1 MGGWNPID
9 DIIDIIDDIVD
20 GITDI
25 INDVI
30 SWLVPMPDIPDFG
43 TLRPDQNA
51 KGILVNKFSSN
62 AHIPIIYG
70 TRKVGGNV
78 VYLQTRSS
86 SRATQNNEILQMVV
100 VLSEGEISAID
111 ALYVN
116 DKRVVLTGS
125 LDDNV
130 SRFADST
137 DENFYDSENDDTL
150 ITVEA
155 HFGTDTQTSSSI
167 LGNFNTDWT
176 DNHKLS
182 GLAYLAI
189 EFSWNADK
197 FGGIPNVQALVKG
210 RKVYNPNLDGTVT
223 GGSGS
228 HRKDDSSTWAYSDN
242 PILQLLDYLRND
254 RFGMG
259 ITDTYFDSNFA
270 DWQTATDVCDTQI
283 TPVESANLPI
293 TLDTFGTGYRFS
305 SESAVTANTIDL
317 MNSHTVV
324 DTAKKAIDNV
334 KDFVR
339 GSRSYLNFS
348 GGKYNILVET
358 TGSASITLTEDNI
371 LGGINVISKNKNS
384 RYNRVIV
391 NFISPEKNYQSDSA
405 QFPPVDETLVDTA
418 DQHATLLAE
427 DGGILLEGRFDFSMF
442 TSKFQA
448 QEMAEIILR
457 RSRSSLNVTLKAD
470 ATALD
475 LSIGDIVNIT
485 HATPAFSAK
494 PFRVQGMT
502 LNADHS
508 VGLTL
513 SEHQDSYYTF
523 GTQDPVPEIVDT
535 TLPSPFIVTT
545 PTVTAVDELRAR
557 NEEAIAVLL
566 VNVTVDDL
574 FVTDFEVQ
582 AKKSTDSAFINLGR
596 GSSSQFELVNVEDNV
611 IYDIRARSVT
621 SVSRSSFV
629 SIQHQVVGKTEPP
642 EDVTNFSVNII
653 GTEAHLSWTPVSDL
667 DLSHYRI
674 RHCRETSGG
683 TYANSVDL
691 ADKVSRPANTVI
703 VPAMTGTYF
712 IKAVDKVGNP
722 SRNAV
727 SKVAIIDSIKGLN
740 LVATSTQSPSFT
752 GSKTNTVVVDN
763 KLQLGTSNLFDSVA
777 GNFDDASGLF
787 DAGQGNIASSG
798 TYEFD
803 THIDLGSVYT
813 SRVTANMN
821 VENASSVD
829 LFDSATGNFD
839 DRDGDFDGDP
849 SEFDDTNSELLVA
862 TTEGDPSGTPT
873 YTDFRK
879 FFVGDYKARAFKF
892 KVQMTSTKGTATH
905 RISALSVTVDMP
917 DRVVAEADIVSGTS
931 ASGKTI
937 TYSPA
942 FKVLQGVGISAQNLT
957 SGDYYAITNKSA
969 TGFTIEFFN
978 SSNATVSR
986 TFDYVA
992 RGYGELA
999 S

>member
-1 MGGWNPID
+1 MCGFIG
-9 DIIDIIDDIVD
+9 DIIDDIVD
-20 GITDI
+20 I
-25 INDVI
+25 IDDVVDVI
-30 SWLVPMPDIPDFG
+30 VDIVDDVIGWLVPMPDIPDFG
-43 TLRPDQNA
+43 ALRPDQNA

-78 VYLQTRSS
+78 VFLRTSGTDNKYLYM
-86 SRATQNNEILQMVV
+86 AV
-100 VLSEGEISAID
+100 VLGEGEISSVE
-111 ALYVN
+111 ALYIN
-116 DKRVVLTGS
+116 DKRPNLSGVMS
-125 LDDNV
+125 DNV
-130 SRFADST
+130 QRTVSSSDQ
-137 DENFYDSENDDTL
+137 NFYDTDNSQSL

-155 HFGTDTQTSSSI
+155 HFGTDTQESSS
-167 LGNFNTDWT
+167 LLQEVEGWSTV
-176 DNHKLS
+176 HKLS

-189 EFSWNADK
+189 RFEWNADK
-197 FGGIPNVQALVKG
+197 FGSIPNVQALVKG

-228 HRKDDSSTWAYSDN
+228 HRKDTSSTWAYSDN

-283 TPVESANLPI
+283 QPLGGTNFILH
-293 TLDTFGTGYRFS
+293 TFGVGYEHVD
-305 SESAVTANTIDL
+305 ESPTQVNTIDL

-371 LGGINVISKNKNS
+371 LGGITIVSKNKNS
-384 RYNRVIV
+384 RYNRVIA
-391 NFISPEKNYQSDSA
+391 NFINPDKNYQSDSA
-405 QFPPVDETLVDTA
+405 QFPPVDEELIDTA
-418 DQHATLLAE
+418 DKHATLLAE
-427 DGGILLEGRFDFSMF
+427 DGGILLEGRFDFSML
-442 TSKFQA
+442 TNKFQA

-457 RSRSSLNVTLKAD
+457 RSRSSLDVSLKAD

-494 PFRVQGMT
+494 PFRVQG
-502 LNADHS
+502 LAINADHS
-508 VGLTL
+508 ISLTL
-513 SEHQDSYYTF
+513 SEHQDSYYSF
-523 GTQDPVPEIVDT
+523 GTQTAPDEIVDT
-535 TLPSPFIVTT
+535 VLPNPFIVQT
-545 PTVTAVDELRAR
+545 PTVSAVDELRAR

-566 VNVTVDDL
+566 VNVTATDL
-574 FVTDFEVQ
+574 FITDFEVQ
-582 AKKSTDSAFINLGR
+582 AKRSTDSVFINLGR

-611 IYDIRARSVT
+611 VYDIRARSVS

-653 GTEAHLSWTPVSDL
+653 GTEAHLSWTPVTDL

-683 TYANSVDL
+683 TYANSIDI

-727 SKVAIIDSIKGLN
+727 NKVAIIESIKGLN
-740 LVATSTQSPSFT
+740 LVETSTQSPSFT
-752 GSKTNTVVVDN
+752 GTKTNTIVVDN
-763 KLQLGTSNLFDSVA
+763 KLQLGTSNLFDSVS

-787 DAGQGNIASSG
+787 DAGAGNIASSG

-803 THIDLGSVYT
+803 THIDLGAVYT

-821 VENASSVD
+821 VANFSSVD

-862 TTEGDPSGTPT
+862 TTEGDPTASDIT

-905 RISALSVTVDMP
+905 QISALSVTVDMP
-917 DRVVAEADIVSGTS
+917 DRVIAEGDVVSGTS

-937 TYSPA
+937 TYTPA
-942 FKVLQGVGISAQNLT
+942 FKVFQGVGISASNLT

>member
-1 MGGWNPID
+1 MCNFG
-9 DIIDIIDDIVD
+9 DIIDDIVD
-20 GITDI
+20 IIDDVVDI
-25 INDVI
+25 IVDIVDDVI
-30 SWLVPMPDIPDFG
+30 GWLVPMPDIPDFG
-43 TLRPDQNA
+43 ALRPDQNA

-78 VYLQTRSS
+78 VFLRTSGTDNKYLYM
-86 SRATQNNEILQMVV
+86 AV
-100 VLSEGEISAID
+100 VLGEGEISGVN

-116 DKRVVLTGS
+116 DKRVGLSATIT
-125 LDDNV
+125 DNAQITV
-130 SRFADST
+130 RDS
-137 DENFYDSENDDTL
+137 DLNFYDTDNSQSL

-155 HFGTDTQTSSSI
+155 HFGTDTQSSSS
-167 LGNFNTDWT
+167 LLQEVEGWSTV
-176 DNHKLS
+176 HKLS
-182 GLAYLAI
+182 GLAYLALRF
-189 EFSWNADK
+189 EWNADK
-197 FGGIPNVQALVKG
+197 FGSIPNVQALVAG
-210 RKVYNPNLDGTVT
+210 RKVYNPNLDGTLT

-228 HRKDDSSTWAYSDN
+228 HRKDTSSTWAYSDN

-270 DWQTATDVCDTQI
+270 DWQTATDVCDT
-283 TPVESANLPI
+283 
-293 TLDTFGTGYRFS
+293 TFQPLGGSIFELHPFGVGYGDS
-305 SESAVTANTIDL
+305 VIGVVVAL

-371 LGGINVISKNKNS
+371 LGGITIVSKNKNS
-384 RYNRVIV
+384 RYNRVIA
-391 NFISPEKNYQSDSA
+391 NFINPDKNYQSDSA
-405 QFPPVDETLVDTA
+405 QFPPVDEDLLDTA
-418 DQHATLLAE
+418 DKHATLLAE
-427 DGGILLEGRFDFSMF
+427 DGGILLEGRFDFSML
-442 TSKFQA
+442 TNKFQA

-457 RSRSSLNVTLKAD
+457 RSRSSLDVSLKAD

-494 PFRVQGMT
+494 PFRVQG
-502 LNADHS
+502 LAINADHS
-508 VGLTL
+508 ISLTL
-513 SEHQDSYYTF
+513 SEHQDSFYTI
-523 GTQDPVPEIVDT
+523 GTQDPIPVIADT
-535 TLPSPFIVTT
+535 VLPNPFIVQT
-545 PTVTAVDELRAR
+545 PTVSAVDELRAR

-566 VNVTVDDL
+566 VNVTATDL
-574 FVTDFEVQ
+574 FITDFEVQ
-582 AKKSTDSAFINLGR
+582 AKKSTDSVFINLGR

-653 GTEAHLSWTPVSDL
+653 GTEAHLSWTPVTDL

-727 SKVAIIDSIKGLN
+727 SKVAIIENIKGLN

-752 GSKTNTVVVDN
+752 GSKTNTIVVDN
-763 KLQLGTSNLFDSVA
+763 KLQLGTSNLFDSVS

-787 DAGQGNIASSG
+787 DAGVGNIASSG

-821 VENASSVD
+821 VANFSSVD

-862 TTEGDPSGTPT
+862 TTEGDPSGSPT

-905 RISALSVTVDMP
+905 QISALSVTVDMP

-931 ASGKTI
+931 ASGKAV